1 MTIGGHAYD
10 ATLAGGARHIH
21 VYEPGG
27 LTVTGISP
35 DLPFATIDASIGFAY
50 DVYTGDQIEWSGST
64 KNIPVE
70 VSPVNVPYLPL
81 YTGPVDSAGNP
92 IDQGVDADPPL
103 GTGVGFGIPLMV
115 GATILSSVWG
125 SIPVGWR
132 STVLSG
138 LAGAG
143 AMRGI
148 QFSKPALLAA
158 LRSKGGMGI
167 AIAALLGPILADTF
181 LVDID
186 IPFVPSIPL
195 PGLGDNGAAPMI
207 GGDPVDF
214 AIAQHGPVVKSW
226 VANGTPFYLFMDG
239 WQAAQKRNGTWKFW
253 KPKKPIV
260 YVPGGPMS
268 KRNAR
273 RLASIYNMEK
283 KRAKKEFN
291 LVDSRQGQGARVS
304 KPTVI
309 VETGPG
315 SVNTR

>member
-10 ATLAGGARHIH
+10 ATLAGGARHVH
-21 VYEPGG
+21 VHEPSG
-27 LTVTGISP
+27 LKVIGISP
-35 DLPFATIDASIGFAY
+35 DLPAQTVAGSMAFPYEIYTLDELELSSMGADIPARDIGLINVALPIPDPQALDTGLYDGVDPPVTPVFLPGLASGAIALSVVWGF
-50 DVYTGDQIEWSGST
+50 
-64 KNIPVE
+64 
-70 VSPVNVPYLPL
+70 LPQPWKTVIL
-81 YTGPVDSAGNP
+81 AVLVSAGASR
-92 IDQGVDADPPL
+92 GVYFAK
-103 GTGVGFGIPLMV
+103 
-115 GATILSSVWG
+115 S
-125 SIPVGWR
+125 
-132 STVLSG
+132 
-138 LAGAG
+138 
-143 AMRGI
+143 
-148 QFSKPALLAA
+148 ALLAGLRARGPVGVAVA
-158 LRSKGGMGI
+158 LF
-167 AIAALLGPILADTF
+167 LTTVLADTF
-181 LVDID
+181 LPDVD
-186 IPFVPSIPL
+186 IPFVPSFPL
-195 PGLGDNGAAPMI
+195 PGAGDGNGVLIPGA